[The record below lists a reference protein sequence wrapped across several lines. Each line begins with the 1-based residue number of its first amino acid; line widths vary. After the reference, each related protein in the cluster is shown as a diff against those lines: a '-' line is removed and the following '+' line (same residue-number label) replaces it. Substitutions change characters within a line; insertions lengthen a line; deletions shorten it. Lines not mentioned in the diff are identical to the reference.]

1 MSGPTEETL
10 RLARALLN
18 GTFGA
23 PAHCASVDLVTPS
36 VANLREHFAQKA
48 KRASGH
54 RKAGYLMARG
64 FAGGFNRALVILT
77 RHAPRLVDSDN
88 LAALLKNV
96 RDGVA
101 DGLQVDDRDP
111 SVIWH
116 TQQVKAKTAA
126 VSVSIWVLS

>member
-1 MSGPTEETL
+1 MTSPNAESM
-10 RLARALLN
+10 RLARALSDATLC
-18 GTFGA
+18 A
-23 PAHCASVDLVTPS
+23 PDHCVTIDLVTPS

-54 RKAGYLMARG
+54 RKVGYLMTKG
-64 FAGGFNRALVILT
+64 FKGLFRRALVILT

>member
-1 MSGPTEETL
+1 MIAPNTESM
-10 RLARALLN
+10 RLASALQRAAI
-18 GTFGA
+18 A
-23 PAHCASVDLVTPS
+23 PASHYAYVELVTPS

-54 RKAGYLMARG
+54 RKAGYLMTKG
-64 FAGGFNRALVILT
+64 FKGPFRRALVILT

-126 VSVSIWVLS
+126 VSVSVWVLS

>member
-1 MSGPTEETL
+1 MISPNAESI
-10 RLARALLN
+10 RLADALRMAFLD
-18 GTFGA
+18 A
-23 PAHCASVDLVTPS
+23 PSFCVTTEIVTPS

-54 RKAGYLMARG
+54 REAGYLMTKG
-64 FAGGFNRALVILT
+64 FKGPFRRALVILT

-126 VSVSIWVLS
+126 VSVSVWVLS

>member
-1 MSGPTEETL
+1 MISPNAESM
-10 RLARALLN
+10 RLADALTKAVEREP
-18 GTFGA
+18 TF
-23 PAHCASVDLVTPS
+23 SVTADLVTPS